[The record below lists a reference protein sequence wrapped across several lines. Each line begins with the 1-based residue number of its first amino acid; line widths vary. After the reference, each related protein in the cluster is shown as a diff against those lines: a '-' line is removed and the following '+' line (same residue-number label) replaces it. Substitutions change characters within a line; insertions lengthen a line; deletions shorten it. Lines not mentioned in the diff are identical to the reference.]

1 MRKLSGEKLEKER
14 ERLRAML
21 EFEEKAAL
29 EGYRLVFGIDEA
41 GRGPLCG
48 PVCAACVVLDPGQEI
63 LYLNDSKKLSEAK
76 REMLFEEI
84 TGKAVSYGI
93 GLVSAERIDTV
104 NILNATF
111 EAMKDAYESCLS
123 KIADREAE
131 RLVLVDGNRK
141 VPGIEDRQECI
152 VKGDAR
158 SQSIA
163 AASILAKVT
172 RDRILIGYDE
182 KYPGYGFAKHKGYG
196 TKEHIEALRRLG
208 PSVIHRMS
216 FLKGILS

>member
-21 EFEEKAAL
+21 EFEERAAR

-48 PVCAACVVLDPGQEI
+48 PVCAACVVLEPGQEI

-182 KYPGYGFAKHKGYG
+182 KYPRYGFAKHKGYG
-196 TKEHIEALRRLG
+196 TKEHIEALRRLV
-208 PSVIHRMS
+208 PSKIHRMS